1 MSNGDLK
8 TFLRKNRPLD
18 RSMIQND
25 NYTQFPL
32 QHVVPPVAHMAIQI
46 ADGMAYITQKKFVHR
61 DLASR
66 NCMVSTDHTVKIGD
80 FGLTRD
86 VYGSD
91 YYRRGTDGLMP
102 VRWMSPESLK
112 DGVFSPESDVFSYGI
127 VLWEIVTYA
136 EQPYMGKS
144 NAQVLNYIVNGGTEG
159 RPNMNCSDKI
169 YDIMTKC
176 WRFQP
181 EDRVSFTEI
190 IEELLNEAP
199 TNFAE
204 HSFYCLRD

>member
-8 TFLRKNRPLD
+8 TFLRKNRPLE

-25 NYTQFPL
+25 NYTQFPV
-32 QHVVPPVAHMAIQI
+32 QHVIPPVTHMAIQI
-46 ADGMAYITQKKFVHR
+46 ADGMAYIAQKKFVHR

-66 NCMVSTDHTVKIGD
+66 NCMVSMDHTVKIGD

-86 VYGSD
+86 VYESD
-91 YYRRGTDGLMP
+91 YYRRGTEGLMP

-127 VLWEIVTYA
+127 VLCEIVTYA

-144 NAQVLNYIVNGGTEG
+144 NAQVLSYIINGGVES
-159 RPNMNCSDKI
+159 RPSNNCSDKI

-181 EDRVSFTEI
+181 KERISFTGI
-190 IEELLNEAP
+190 IEELLGEAP
-199 TNFAE
+199 ANFAE